1 MHMSE
6 NSPFRASVVVSG
18 AAILGGILGVINQS
32 LLAAT
37 YGAGEM
43 LDAFF
48 LTLSVP
54 SAITGGALPVVAAL
68 VIPNYQL
75 ERPEIHAR
83 NGMLFRLL
91 AIGSAV
97 GLALAALGILGTM
110 AYWNRTLG
118 APASDISTQIASSTL
133 LIWGM
138 VALSLLFS
146 LLVAFENLGQS
157 FLWPS
162 IASNFPA
169 IGVLVSV
176 SIVGRSFGVQAIAL
190 GLFLGTLTQVVFLLI
205 LTIKRHT
212 TGLRL
217 VRRQSGAQ
225 GSVTY
230 RVGLIYLSLLPF
242 LVFSFVGMFW
252 AFRIGTGSVSYIAF
266 SQSFAG
272 FISIAVGYGV
282 AVVAFPK
289 LSNSLST
296 GYVNVASP
304 QIGRELRM
312 IFAVSALLACYC
324 IIEIRNLV
332 SIIYQRGAFSS
343 NDAEAINWVIP
354 FYIAAA
360 VLIACMNYLR
370 NVFYAAHAVE
380 YLARL
385 GLSATL
391 GFFLLGGILGTTY
404 GVTGIAMA
412 YAFIWVGILVVAHRK
427 LRIQGFMKT
436 GLAPEF
442 LIRLFILSSAVVLLV
457 YLCSFAL
464 IGDHANPL
472 LSLIFTGTLFL
483 VLVVAIN
490 RHVTKVVEI
499 SALLARIARMR
510 W

>member
-1 MHMSE
+1 MSE
-6 NSPFRASVVVSG
+6 HSQFRASVVVSG
-18 AAILGGILGVINQS
+18 AVILGGILGIINQS

-54 SAITGGALPVVAAL
+54 SAITGGALPVITAL

-75 ERPEIHAR
+75 ERLECHAQD
-83 NGMLFRLL
+83 GVLLRLL

-97 GLALAALGILGTM
+97 GLALAVLGILGTM
-110 AYWNRTLG
+110 AYWNRT
-118 APASDISTQIASSTL
+118 PVASDIGAQIVGTTL

-138 VALSLLFS
+138 AALSLLFS
-146 LLVAFENLGQS
+146 LLVAFENLDRS

-169 IGVLVSV
+169 IGIMASV
-176 SIVGRSFGVQAIAL
+176 SIVGRSFGMQAIAL

-205 LTIKRHT
+205 LTFKRHT
-212 TGLRL
+212 AGLRL
-217 VRRQSGAQ
+217 VRRQSAAQ
-225 GSVTY
+225 GSITY
-230 RVGLIYLSLLPF
+230 RAGLMYLSLLPF
-242 LVFSFVGMFW
+242 LAFSFVGMYW
-252 AFRIGTGSVSYIAF
+252 AIRIGAGAVSYIAF
-266 SQSFAG
+266 SQPFAG
-272 FISIAVGYGV
+272 FVSVVVGYGV
-282 AVVAFPK
+282 ATVAFPR
-289 LSNSLST
+289 LSNSLSA
-296 GYVNVASP
+296 GNVNGASQ

-312 IFAVSALLACYC
+312 IFAVTALLACYC
-324 IIEIRNLV
+324 IIEVRNLV
-332 SIIYQRGAFSS
+332 SIILQRGAFSS

-360 VLIACMNYLR
+360 VFIACMNYLR

-385 GLSATL
+385 GLSATI
-391 GFFLLGGILGTTY
+391 GFFLLGGILGTTD

-412 YAFIWVGILVVAHRK
+412 YAFIWAGILVAAHRK
-427 LRIQGFMKT
+427 LRILGFMKT

-442 LIRLFILSSAVVLLV
+442 LIRLFILAVVVAPLM

-464 IGDHANPL
+464 LGDHAHPL
-472 LSLIFTGTLFL
+472 LSLMFSGILFL

-499 SALLARIARMR
+499 SALLVRIARVR